1 MRIVISASY
10 GKSLINFRGS
20 LIKEMVRRGHEV
32 ICTSVEPSEEME
44 ATINELGATYYCIP
58 GTRTDINVFY
68 SIRMILDYI
77 RVFRI
82 LRPDLCFLYMSKP
95 VVFGGIAA
103 ILCRVPHKVVFVT
116 GLEVV
121 FYSGGIKNILL
132 RILLIT
138 FFKLVHSKCD
148 SVFFMSRDDQAKML
162 RWRLVKRDQAVLV
175 GGSGVDMEYFA
186 KRSMPETDTVCM
198 TARLLWSKGVGEYA
212 EAAELVRSKYPKV
225 KFLLVGGL
233 DENPEAL
240 TAEELE
246 AILKKGHV
254 IYYGYAEDVR
264 PYLEECSI
272 FVLPSYH
279 EGNGRSIVEAEAV
292 GRPIIT
298 TTAPG
303 CCETVIDGYNGFLI
317 PPKDGKALA
326 EKIILL
332 LENKDMKMNMSEYSY
347 QLCCEKY
354 DVRLINQVFIE
365 NMKL

>member
-1 MRIVISASY
+1 MRIVISASN
-10 GKSLINFRGS
+10 GKSLINFRGC

-32 ICTSVEPSEEME
+32 ICTSIEPRKVMKDE
-44 ATINELGATYYCIP
+44 INKLGAKYYCIP
-58 GTRTDINVFY
+58 GTRTDINLF
-68 SIRMILDYI
+68 SNMKMILNFI
-77 RVFRI
+77 RAYRV
-82 LRPDLCFLYMSKP
+82 LKPDMCFLYMSKP
-95 VVFGGIAA
+95 VVFGGLAA
-103 ILCRVPHKVVFVT
+103 ILCRIRHIVVFVT

-121 FYSGGIKNILL
+121 FYSNGIKNIIL
-132 RILLIT
+132 RIILMT
-138 FFKLVHSKCD
+138 FFKIVHSKCD
-148 SVFFMSRDDQAKML
+148 SVFFMSHDDYKWML
-162 RWRLVKRDQAVLV
+162 RWKLVKLKQAVFV
-175 GGSGVDMEYFA
+175 NGSGVNMEHFSR
-186 KRSMPETDTVCM
+186 KSMPETDTVCM
-198 TARLLWSKGVGEYA
+198 TARLLWSKGIREYA
-212 EAAELVRSKYPKV
+212 QAAEIVRMKYPQV
-225 KFLLVGGL
+225 NFLLVGGL

-240 TAEELE
+240 TAQELE
-246 AILKKGHV
+246 MIMNKGHV
-254 IYYGYAEDVR
+254 HYYGYTEDVR

-326 EKIILL
+326 DKIIIL
-332 LENKDMKMNMSEYSY
+332 LENKEMKMSMAEYSY

-354 DVRLINQVFIE
+354 DVRSINRVFIE